1 MSDNALREKVTRL
14 FQTWYAEVTGMT
26 NVNFVNDQQVENL
39 ISETVALIEA
49 DRRKSVEEAKVRA
62 FDDGWEAC
70 EKREPVSIQAAIKF
84 RQDQNNWTD
93 SQMAAMLDLEKSHF
107 SEFKHGKRGLPV
119 NSIRKAYAIGI
130 PASVLLAD
138 QLSRPST
145 NEGGGK

>member
-1 MSDNALREKVTRL
+1 MSTQTDSELRAVLEATFEGAYQAGLSGQAKGLLKLNIERIM
-14 FQTWYAEVTGMT
+14 Q
-26 NVNFVNDQQVENL
+26 
-39 ISETVALIEA
+39 LIEA